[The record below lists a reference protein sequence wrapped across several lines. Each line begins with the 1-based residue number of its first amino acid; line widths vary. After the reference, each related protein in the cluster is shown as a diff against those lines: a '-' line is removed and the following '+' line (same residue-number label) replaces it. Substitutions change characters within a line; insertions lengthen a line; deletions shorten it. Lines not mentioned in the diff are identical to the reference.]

1 MKTTISSRH
10 MFGSGMLVLV
20 LAGILGTAM
29 WIWQDLRFEL
39 WNREERDLEGLQV
52 FGTLPG
58 FSLVERSGR
67 RIGLADL
74 RGKVW
79 IARLGFAD
87 TTRATTKKPSGAFDG
102 TPGRSSGRTA
112 HDTAAARRGNKGRT
126 VEAQGEDLLRK
137 SPLTCPLPSMGEREK
152 GEGRFR
158 GARVGWGP

>member
-1 MKTTISSRH
+1 
-10 MFGSGMLVLV
+10 MFGSVLLGLI

-39 WNREERDLEGLQV
+39 WNRGDRSFDGLQV
-52 FGTLPG
+52 FGTLPD
-58 FSLVERSGR
+58 FSLVEWSGR
-67 RIGLADL
+67 RVGLADL

-79 IARLGFAD
+79 IARSEFAD

-102 TPGRSSGRTA
+102 MPGRSSGRTA

-137 SPLTCPLPSMGEREK
+137 SPLTYPLPSMGEREK

>member
-1 MKTTISSRH
+1 
-10 MFGSGMLVLV
+10 MFGSVLLGLI

-29 WIWQDLRFEL
+29 WTWQDLRFDVR
-39 WNREERDLEGLQV
+39 NQDDRALEGLQV
-52 FGTLPG
+52 FGTLPD
-58 FSLVERSGR
+58 FSLAERSGR
-67 RIGLADL
+67 RVGLADL

-112 HDTAAARRGNKGRT
+112 HDTAAARRGNKART

-137 SPLTCPLPSMGEREK
+137 SPLTCPLTSMGEREK
-152 GEGRFR
+152 GGGRFR